1 MLNYHNIDKFRR
13 SNSYIENYNR
23 HLKNKLKPFI
33 YKNKNSK
40 IDWIFFFGF
49 LIEEENIYRN

>member
-33 YKNKNSK
+33 FKNKNSK
-40 IDWIFFFGF
+40 IDWIFFWDF
-49 LIEEENIYRN
+49 